1 MNPHFVEIL
10 KAFRDEAVEYLLI
23 GAHALAAH
31 GHVRATL
38 DIDLWVKPTP
48 DNACRTWR
56 ALQRFRAPLSKM
68 NAADFSEPDVL
79 YQIGLAPSRIDIMT
93 SVTGLEFEWLP
104 TSKNYQSSSTVTAWW
119 LSAANGESFA

>member
-10 KAFRDEAVEYLLI
+10 KAFRDESVEYLLI

-48 DNACRTWR
+48 ENALRRPTQGPRGPRR
-56 ALQRFRAPLSKM
+56 A
-68 NAADFSEPDVL
+68 
-79 YQIGLAPSRIDIMT
+79 GLKGSPVVRCGDGGR
-93 SVTGLEFEWLP
+93 V
-104 TSKNYQSSSTVTAWW
+104 VTASDHR
-119 LSAANGESFA
+119 LPVRP